1 MLNRFYLLAVRFP
14 KATLMLVAVAFLA
27 GLWQLRNLQ
36 WETDARVYF
45 PKGHPAI
52 EYDELVADTFGVK
65 DSIIIAI
72 VNEQGVFNPQTL
84 ARVARITEKVAELPG
99 VLAQRRVDVA
109 SLATASVFRGTEEA
123 LVNEPL
129 MEQVPQDPAALERL
143 RRLVFDYADLF
154 VGNLVSA
161 DGKATM
167 IRVKLKEGIQHRYQ
181 TYFQVRGILLSELQ
195 GGGEGGAWS
204 GGRGAWPQSG
214 RASGQDGS
222 DPAGWRQGGQNQDA
236 RQADGGDATQA
247 GGWAGEGGGDW
258 ESGDWGAGAWNKPLY
273 ELQAANGDRFYMAG
287 RPVIEVTSGQNAL
300 ADLRLMIPLLFF
312 TIIAVLFL
320 IFRNLR
326 GVALPLL
333 VVAAAI
339 VWTLGLMAALGV
351 PMYTISTMLPVILVA
366 VGIGDALHLLSHY
379 EDIVLENPHR
389 EARSIVAQLMGELGT
404 PLLITTVTTAVGFL
418 SLWWAEMPPFK
429 VFGIFTA
436 LGIVFCWLASVTLVP
451 AALALMRPHV
461 SGYLERRRSLRVH
474 AESSWLTR
482 GLVGLARGL
491 AGHRRG
497 AALALGLLVLAVGF
511 GAQRLY
517 VDSSWIADFRDD
529 SEVALAND
537 LLNEKFDGTIFLNV
551 VVDGGRE
558 DALKSP
564 GLLRRIEALQA
575 HVDSLP
581 DVGGSLSLV
590 DYLKS
595 TNKSLHADD
604 PAYEVLPD
612 SRQAIA
618 EFLFLL
624 SVSGRPEQLDA
635 VVDYLYRQAN
645 VTFAIK
651 TDHTQRLKAIIDEV
665 RAFAQ
670 REFSDLGVEVHLAGS
685 ANNSYVWADLLI
697 RSQVGAIVLS
707 KLGIFLVAML
717 LFRSVLAGLY
727 TVLPVTLTTVLVAGA
742 AGWLGVPLDVSTV
755 LAAGVAIG
763 VGVDY
768 TVHYLFRYAYQRQRG
783 YDERQAV
790 LAAMRSV
797 GKPIVFNAAV
807 VTAGFLVLG
816 LSQFPP
822 HVKLGYFVAA
832 YMVVACLAAL
842 VLLPLAFAFYRP
854 RFARVAAAAPPA
866 PSAAGNARHETG

>member
-1 MLNRFYLLAVRFP
+1 MLNRFYLLSVRFP
-14 KATLMLVAVAFLA
+14 RAVLALALVAFAA
-27 GLWQLRNLQ
+27 GLWQMGSLR

-52 EYDELVADTFGVK
+52 EYDEYVADTFGVK

-72 VNEQGVFNPQTL
+72 VNEQGIFNPETL
-84 ARVARITEKVAELPG
+84 TRVARISEKVATLPG

-109 SLATASVFRGTEEA
+109 SLATATVFMGTEDA
-123 LVNEPL
+123 LLNEPL
-129 MEQVPQDPAALERL
+129 LETVPPDAAAIERL
-143 RRLVFDYADLF
+143 RRLVYDNPDLF

-167 IRVKLKEGIQHRYQ
+167 IRVKLKEGIEHRYQ
-181 TYFQVRGILLSELQ
+181 SYFQVRGILMAELQ
-195 GGGEGGAWS
+195 GGGTEGGAWPGKEQGKGKGRENSWSDGDWQGSGQETGQGAGRQAWGDGQWES
-204 GGRGAWPQSG
+204 GG
-214 RASGQDGS
+214 GS
-222 DPAGWRQGGQNQDA
+222 W
-236 RQADGGDATQA
+236 DGGD
-247 GGWAGEGGGDW
+247 
-258 ESGDWGAGAWNKPLY
+258 WNKPLH
-273 ELQAANGDRFYMAG
+273 ERVAANGDRFYMAG

-300 ADLRLMIPLLFF
+300 EDLRLMIPLLFF
-312 TIIAVLFL
+312 TIVAVLFL

-339 VWTLGLMAALGV
+339 VWTLGVMAALGV
-351 PMYTISTMLPVILVA
+351 PMFTISTMLPVILVA

-379 EDIVLENPHR
+379 EDIVLEDPHEDR
-389 EARSIVAQLMGELGT
+389 RHIVARLMSELGT

-429 VFGIFTA
+429 VFGVFTA
-436 LGIVFCWLASVTLVP
+436 LGIVFCWLASVTVVP
-451 AALALMRPHV
+451 AALTLMKPHI
-461 SGYLERRRSLRVH
+461 SGYLARRRSLRLH
-474 AESSWLTR
+474 AEAGLLTR
-482 GLVGLARGL
+482 GLVGMARRVGE
-491 AGHRRG
+491 HRG
-497 AALALGLLVLAVGF
+497 AAALAIALLTVVVGF

-517 VDSSWIADFRDD
+517 VDSSWIGDFRED
-529 SEVALAND
+529 SEVAVAND
-537 LLNEKFDGTIFLNV
+537 LLNEAFDGTIFLNV
-551 VVDGGRE
+551 VVDGGRPG
-558 DALKSP
+558 ALKSP
-564 GLLRRIEALQA
+564 ALLAAMEALQD
-575 HVDSLP
+575 HVDALP

-595 TNKSLHADD
+595 TNRSLHAND

-612 SRQAIA
+612 SQAVIA

-635 VVDYLYRQAN
+635 VVDYNYRQAN
-645 VTFAIK
+645 ITFAIK

-665 RAFAQ
+665 RSFAA
-670 REFSDLGVEVHLAGS
+670 RKFAGLGAEVHLAGS

-697 RSQVGAIVLS
+697 SSQVGAIVLS

-717 LFRSVLAGLY
+717 LFRSATAGLY

-742 AGWLGVPLDVSTV
+742 AGWLGVPMDVSTV

-768 TVHYLFRYAYQRQRG
+768 SVHYLFRYAHERRHG
-783 YDERQAV
+783 LDEAGAV

-797 GKPIVFNAAV
+797 GKPIVFNATV

-832 YMVVACLAAL
+832 YMVIACLAAL
-842 VLLPLAFAFYRP
+842 ILLPLAFAWYRP
-854 RFARVAAAAPPA
+854 RFARVPA
-866 PSAAGNARHETG
+866 TTPETVRHEAT